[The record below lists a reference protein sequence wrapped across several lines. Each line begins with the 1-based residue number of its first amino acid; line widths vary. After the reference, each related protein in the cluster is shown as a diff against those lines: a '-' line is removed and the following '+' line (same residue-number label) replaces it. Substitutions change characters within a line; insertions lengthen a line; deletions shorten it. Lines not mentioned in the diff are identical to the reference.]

1 MVLFPRPATRRY
13 VAGPRVGRHTLLL
26 RSSGLIFY
34 LVMTAEPIAALA
46 RTAAARAVMLDAREA
61 PQREAAREKKKR
73 TTAALRRRK
82 LD

>member
-1 MVLFPRPATRRY
+1 MEAEIRRAPAGGLRY
-13 VAGPRVGRHTLLL
+13 PSPSIRWC
-26 RSSGLIFY
+26 SIFY
-34 LVMTAEPIAALA
+34 LVMTTEPIAALA

-61 PQREAAREKKKR
+61 PQREAARERKKR